1 MDAAV
6 AGLIGAAIGAVAGL
20 MGAFFTSIVQSR
32 IEEKKWRRSKQDT
45 LSKELRL
52 QIAEV
57 SRKMLVAQHSMEWIT
72 WYAREGPKHLDKKMI
87 SEYNK
92 EIHDAFPELLGALA
106 ITAALNLDIYNQL
119 SIIADEI
126 YGIEGRIAKA
136 LFLFDEAPEECIEK
150 LAKYNSE
157 ATAFYKNCH

>member
-72 WYAREGPKHLDKKMI
+72 WYAREGPKHLG
-87 SEYNK
+87 S
-92 EIHDAFPELLGALA
+92 
-106 ITAALNLDIYNQL
+106 
-119 SIIADEI
+119 S
-126 YGIEGRIAKA
+126 RI
-136 LFLFDEAPEECIEK
+136 
-150 LAKYNSE
+150 
-157 ATAFYKNCH
+157 